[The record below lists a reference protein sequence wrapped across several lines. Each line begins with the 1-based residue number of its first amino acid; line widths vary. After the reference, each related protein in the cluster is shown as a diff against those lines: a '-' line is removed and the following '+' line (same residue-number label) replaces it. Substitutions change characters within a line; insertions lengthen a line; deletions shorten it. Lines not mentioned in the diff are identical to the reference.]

1 MAKLFNSKGLTFIT
15 SNFYQLI
22 NFNNAI
28 KNLQEPSNRPQ
39 NRKPGPANPNP
50 VQKHKKPGPPHQR
63 NTPLA
68 IFLNKSIKT
77 YKTLLFCFFSCS
89 FAFLKKPEKTVII
102 NFARIK
108 VLKNNKNKNKSI
120 LKFGDQTQSIKSIR
134 PTQYCFSCCRSF
146 SC

>member
-77 YKTLLFCFFSCS
+77 YKTILYSTASNL
-89 FAFLKKPEKTVII
+89 
-102 NFARIK
+102 
-108 VLKNNKNKNKSI
+108 I
-120 LKFGDQTQSIKSIR
+120 LKLFFALFFDFLAGFSSFMFWGWVFGVKNL
-134 PTQYCFSCCRSF
+134 CFGCGAGFGGF
-146 SC
+146 SRVIF